1 INCGMENVILGLP
14 WLQENNPVVDWR
26 MGTLS
31 IDKKTDRS
39 KELKHNISSV
49 VVEEPTINP
58 NNTLLQKITT
68 ATELAQEEHKKK
80 LKAVLPEDYKDF
92 ALVFEKP
99 SDGVLPPSQPYDHAI
114 NL

>member
-1 INCGMENVILGLP
+1 INCGMENIILGLP

-31 IDKKTDRS
+31 IDKKTNRS
-39 KELKHNISSV
+39 KDLRCNISSK
-49 VVEEPTINP
+49 INP
-58 NNTLLQKITT
+58 NNSLLRKITM

-80 LKAVLPEDYKDF
+80 PKAVLPEDYKDF
-92 ALVFEKP
+92 ASVFEKL
-99 SDGVLPPSQPYDHAI
+99 SDGVLPPSRPYDHAI

>member
-1 INCGMENVILGLP
+1 INCGTENIILGLP

-31 IDKKTDRS
+31 IDEKTDRS
-39 KELKHNISSV
+39 KELRCNISSV
-49 VVEEPTINP
+49 AVEEPTMNLV
-58 NNTLLQKITT
+58 LLQKITM

-80 LKAVLPEDYKDF
+80 PKVVLPKDYKDF
-92 ALVFEKP
+92 TLVFKKP

>member
-1 INCGMENVILGLP
+1 INCGMENVFLGLP

-31 IDKKTDRS
+31 INEKTDRS
-39 KELKHNISSV
+39 KELRCNISSRV
-49 VVEEPTINP
+49 NP
-58 NNTLLQKITT
+58 GNSLLRKITT

-80 LKAVLPEDYKDF
+80 PKAVLPEDYKDF
-92 ALVFEKP
+92 ASVFKKP
-99 SDGVLPPSQPYDHAI
+99 SDRVLPPLQPYDHAI

>member
-1 INCGMENVILGLP
+1 INCGTENIILGLP
-14 WLQENNPVVDWR
+14 WLQENNPVMDWR

-39 KELKHNISSV
+39 KELRRNISSV
-49 VVEEPTINP
+49 AIEEPIVNLV
-58 NNTLLQKITT
+58 LLQKITT

-80 LKAVLPEDYKDF
+80 PKAVLPEDYKDF
-92 ALVFEKP
+92 TSVFEKP